1 MVSHRR
7 MAGSDVTHCT
17 QAPQRKLTGTEKNK
31 VDKPQ
36 AGSYSQA
43 YFKTRGLLPE
53 VSVPPSP
60 AWSPKGYRPK
70 ELPQQWYL
78 TRCLKSRI
86 RGLRDD
92 GREEGRAVKSSVGGG
107 EMAHW

>member
-7 MAGSDVTHCT
+7 MAGSDVTHST
-17 QAPQRKLTGTEKNK
+17 QVPQRKLTGTEEDE

-36 AGSYSQA
+36 AGSYS
-43 YFKTRGLLPE
+43 RLLPE

-60 AWSPKGYRPK
+60 AWSPKGYGPK

-78 TRCLKSRI
+78 TRCLKS
-86 RGLRDD
+86 
-92 GREEGRAVKSSVGGG
+92 
-107 EMAHW
+107 